1 MNSLVISRQHYQ
13 QLIQHLE
20 EVYPEEGCG
29 LIAGDNGVV
38 QNIYPIRN
46 RLASKTAYEMD
57 PREQLAAMLEIDRSE
72 MNLLAIYH
80 SHPFGP
86 AEPSVSDISKAYY
99 PEAVH
104 LIINWDA
111 NHNPTMRVF
120 SISAGSV
127 KEGQLDVG
135 S

>member
-1 MNSLVISRQHYQ
+1 MDSLVLSRQHFQ

-46 RLASKTAYEMD
+46 RLASNTEYEMD
-57 PREQLAAMLEIDRSE
+57 PGEQLAAMLEIDRSE

-86 AEPSVSDISKAYY
+86 SEPSVSDISKAYY
-99 PEAVH
+99 PEAAH
-104 LIINWDA
+104 LIISWDV

-120 SISAGSV
+120 SILAGSV
-127 KEGQLDVG
+127 KEQQLDVG

>member
-1 MNSLVISRQHYQ
+1 MDSLVLSRQHFQ

-46 RLASKTAYEMD
+46 RLASNTEYEMD
-57 PREQLAAMLEIDRSE
+57 PGEQLAAMLEIDRSE

-86 AEPSVSDISKAYY
+86 SEPSVSDISKAYY
-99 PEAVH
+99 PEAAH
-104 LIINWDA
+104 LIISWDV

-120 SISAGSV
+120 SILAGSII
-127 KEGQLDVG
+127 EQQLDVG